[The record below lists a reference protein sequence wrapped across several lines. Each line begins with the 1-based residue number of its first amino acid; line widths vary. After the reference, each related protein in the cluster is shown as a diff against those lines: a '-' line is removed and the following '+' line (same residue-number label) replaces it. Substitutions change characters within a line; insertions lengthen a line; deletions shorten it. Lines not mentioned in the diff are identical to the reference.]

1 MTSDEVGIIDNKK
14 CIVFVKGERPLLDDK
29 YPTFG
34 SEGYRISKKLG
45 NYVHAL
51 EKGKDETLSPI
62 TKEEYELLRKKG
74 KTAEIKLSAED
85 MKQALYGRSLSDEE
99 LLKLMREQGARTD
112 VAPPEDEDEVVIDI
126 TDLSLEQVLFIP
138 EFDLTDE
145 VLNEVLTGIENGLSQ
160 EEIKSYML
168 LSDVNEMRTKRRLLE
183 AVRKR
188 EERKVEN
195 G

>member
-1 MTSDEVGIIDNKK
+1 M
-14 CIVFVKGERPLLDDK
+14 
-29 YPTFG
+29 
-34 SEGYRISKKLG
+34 
-45 NYVHAL
+45 
-51 EKGKDETLSPI
+51 
-62 TKEEYELLRKKG
+62 
-74 KTAEIKLSAED
+74 
-85 MKQALYGRSLSDEE
+85 
-99 LLKLMREQGARTD
+99 
-112 VAPPEDEDEVVIDI
+112 IDI

-138 EFDLTDE
+138 EFELTDE